1 MCDFRTAERVRIVS
15 DSEVFVTLVILYS
28 ENSKINI
35 FERHK
40 IIKIWRRLEKLSK
53 EESKKYSI
61 RVYSRDPFIEIYKL
75 VFMHSRYKHF

>member
-61 RVYSRDPFIEIYKL
+61 RVYSRDPFIEKYKL
-75 VFMHSRYKHF
+75 LFMHSR

>member
-35 FERHK
+35 FEMYK
-40 IIKIWRRLEKLSK
+40 IIKVLEEVRKIK
-53 EESKKYSI
+53 
-61 RVYSRDPFIEIYKL
+61 
-75 VFMHSRYKHF
+75 